1 MGKLNAT
8 QKMKR
13 DFRASKIWKLFR
25 HQKNVEQ
32 DGLCYVTHKKLNKGA
47 NLHHIDLDAG
57 HYTDLSDPSH
67 FVFVNKS
74 IHDCIHTLWRYY
86 QKDPEVLDRLKEVL
100 DRMVEVN
107 NV

>member
-25 HQKNVEQ
+25 HKKHVEQ

-47 NLHHIDLDAG
+47 NLHHLDMNEKN
-57 HYTDLSDPSH
+57 YTDISDPSH

-74 IHDCIHTLWRYY
+74 IHDVIHTLWRYY
-86 QKDPEVLDRLKEVL
+86 PKDPEILDRLKYIL
-100 DRMVEVN
+100 DQMRAIN